1 MNDPIPIDTYEKLE
15 REVLDLPLRDRL
27 LLASL
32 LLESLDNGA
41 ANIEADENEELT
53 LKTMINKLN
62 LNNNNNN
69 NMEDRKSVV

>member
-62 LNNNNNN
+62 LNKGLHVSNY
-69 NMEDRKSVV
+69 

>member
-53 LKTMINKLN
+53 LKTISN
-62 LNNNNNN
+62 
-69 NMEDRKSVV
+69 DQ